1 MAQVNQFNIM
11 MDARAIFAFLPP
23 LLNYERMYANHHLYN
38 ELIELLEKQGLGWT
52 KEMADTS
59 RKLES

>member
-38 ELIELLEKQGLGWT
+38 ELIELLEKQGLG
-52 KEMADTS
+52 
-59 RKLES
+59 